1 MSILVLQSSWWGRE
15 SWLLCL
21 ICLPGVTWWL
31 SGSSTRC
38 HGVVC
43 GLWLWYFLIILTYYF
58 QSNLGSFFTTRIY
71 SVEPLLVIMVQ
82 KGRLNRG
89 SFSLWP
95 STVELNDWKALF
107 MTSFL
112 IICKKYILYSSE
124 RVVNLKWSRTS
135 SLPIQGKH
143 LCLKFQQK
151 NKWVVAPI
159 EDSDQ
164 PVYPR
169 RLIRAFVGRSI
180 GS

>member
-1 MSILVLQSSWWGRE
+1 MFGKGLSNVSNSFVY
-15 SWLLCL
+15 LCKK
-21 ICLPGVTWWL
+21 I
-31 SGSSTRC
+31 
-38 HGVVC
+38 
-43 GLWLWYFLIILTYYF
+43 GLN
-58 QSNLGSFFTTRIY
+58 NLGSFITTRIY
-71 SVEPLLVIMVQ
+71 SVEPLFVIMVQ
-82 KGRLNRG
+82 EGRLNRG

-143 LCLKFQQK
+143 ICPKFQQK
-151 NKWVVAPI
+151 YKWICAPI

-169 RLIRAFVGRSI
+169 RLIRAFCWALCRQPSV
-180 GS
+180 